1 MIGRLFRVFVCFFVL
16 TWTLRVEAAS
26 SRVRIVVSEHRDPL
40 LEEALV
46 RIRAELEAVG
56 FEVIFRVPAEISSDA
71 SALGPEEQ
79 EAGALELFRGGGEL
93 HVHAIARGLD
103 APLTQSIRAR
113 DGMTAEVVA
122 VRAVE
127 VLRAA
132 MIQSVRSQP
141 PSGGEEWAEPIERFT
156 HLERPRAEPLPS
168 PAPVAVASEEPDAV
182 DAPTAWHFIVEAG
195 VMARLPA
202 TEASGA
208 VGGELRL
215 SLEKSWFRAG
225 VWLDSTIAPSVIDSD
240 AGTIRARDLSVLARA
255 GSVLGDAAGW
265 QWQAGVGA
273 GVAHLWF
280 DVDAA
285 PGFRSASG
293 AQTSALLQLDSTLG
307 FWVTERAGPY
317 CSARLGVL
325 LDAAVVR
332 IEGEEVAR
340 WGRPSLTGSCGA
352 QLRF

>member
-1 MIGRLFRVFVCFFVL
+1 M
-16 TWTLRVEAAS
+16 EAAS

-56 FEVIFRVPAEISSDA
+56 FEVIFQPPVEMTSEGSAEG
-71 SALGPEEQ
+71 ALGTNEQ

-113 DGMTAEVVA
+113 DGLTAEVVA

-132 MIQSVRSQP
+132 MIQSVRSRP
-141 PSGGEEWAEPIERFT
+141 SSGGEEWTEPLERFT
-156 HLERPRAEPLPS
+156 HLERPREEAKTSLPEIVVEPS
-168 PAPVAVASEEPDAV
+168 AAPRSEE
-182 DAPTAWHFIVEAG
+182 APWQFIVEAG
-195 VMARLPA
+195 VMARLPSLETSWA
-202 TEASGA
+202 A
-208 VGGELRL
+208 GGELRL
-215 SLEKSWFRAG
+215 SLEKSWFRTG
-225 VWLDSTIAPSVIDSD
+225 IWLDSSIAPAVIESE
-240 AGTIRARDLSVLARA
+240 AGTIRARDFTVLARI
-255 GSVLGDAAGW
+255 GSVFGDQAGW
-265 QWQAGVGA
+265 QWQAGLGG
-273 GVAHLWF
+273 GVAHTWF
-280 DVDAA
+280 DVDAE

-293 AQTSALLQLDSTLG
+293 RQTSALLQVDSTLG
-307 FWVTERAGPY
+307 YWVTERAGPY

-332 IEGEEVAR
+332 VDGSEVAR
-340 WGRPSLTGSCGA
+340 LGRPTMTGSCGV